1 MLVSVGMKNCTGR
14 PKTAILSELSEMQ
27 SNPTPSPQRLLV
39 IKHGA
44 LGDIVQGFGAFASL
58 RAGHP
63 DAHIALLTTS
73 PFVELA
79 KMMPWFDEVLVDRRA
94 GIVHLLES
102 WRMRRLIRGNWD
114 MIVDLQCSQRT
125 ARYFQFFARPDTR
138 WIGTAKGC
146 SDPCPDFT
154 GVNNYQRMRIAA
166 EMAAGAPTVPDLS
179 WLVNGAD
186 TSFVQSLAGKLVKPY
201 AVLVP
206 GCSLSKPEKR
216 WPAENFAA
224 LAERFRDNNISV
236 VLTGTEADIDAV
248 DMVKSLTPDAINL
261 CGETSI
267 PDLAKLYASAV
278 SIVGNDTGPIFLAAA
293 TGAPTLMVM
302 GPETNPAMSAPTGP
316 CCDWLQATPITRV
329 RDDDVWRALQRLASE
344 SM

>member
-1 MLVSVGMKNCTGR
+1 
-14 PKTAILSELSEMQ
+14 MQ
-27 SNPTPSPQRLLV
+27 SHPKPSSQRLLV

-44 LGDIVQGFGAFASL
+44 FGDIVQGFGAFASL

-63 DAHIALLTTS
+63 AAQIVLLTTL

-79 KMMPWFDEVLVDRRA
+79 KMMPWFDEVLVDNRA
-94 GIVHLLES
+94 GIIRLREC
-102 WRMRRLIRGNWD
+102 WRMRTIMRERWD

-125 ARYFQFFARPDTR
+125 ARYFKFFARADTK

-154 GVNNYQRMRIAA
+154 GVNNHQRMRIAA
-166 EMAAGAPTVPDLS
+166 EMAAGVPAVNDLS
-179 WLVNGAD
+179 WLVDGGD
-186 TSFVQSLAGKLVKPY
+186 PGFMQTLAKKVAKPY

-224 LAERFRDNNISV
+224 LARRFRDNNISV
-236 VLTGTEADIDAV
+236 VLTGTLADKGAV
-248 DMVKSLTPDAINL
+248 DMVQSLTPDAINL

-293 TGAPTLMVM
+293 TGAPTVMIM
-302 GPETNPAMSAPTGP
+302 GPETNPTMSAPTGS

-344 SM
+344 YL

>member
-1 MLVSVGMKNCTGR
+1 MLVSVGIKNCTGR

-63 DAHIALLTTS
+63 SAHIALLTTL

-79 KMMPWFDEVLVDRRA
+79 KMMPWFDEVLVDRRS
-94 GIVHLLES
+94 GIVQLLES

-146 SDPCPDFT
+146 SDLCPDFT
-154 GVNNYQRMRIAA
+154 DVNNYQRMHIAA
-166 EMAAGAPTVPDLS
+166 EMAGGAEAAPNLDWLFDKAAPRSVPSATNLY
-179 WLVNGAD
+179 V
-186 TSFVQSLAGKLVKPY
+186 
-201 AVLVP
+201 VLVP
-206 GCSLSKPEKR
+206 GCSHAKPQKR

-224 LAERFRDNNISV
+224 LARVCHEDKISV
-236 VLTGTEADIDAV
+236 MLTGTAADRDVV
-248 DMVKSLTPDAINL
+248 DTVQSLAPDAIDL
-261 CGETSI
+261 CGQTSI
-267 PDLAKLYASAV
+267 ADLARLTASAEFV
-278 SIVGNDTGPIFLAAA
+278 VGNDTGPVFLAAA
-293 TGAPTLMVM
+293 IGAPTIMVM
-302 GPETNPAMSAPTGP
+302 GPDTNPEMSAPTGP
-316 CCDWLQATPITRV
+316 RCDWVRAAPISSV
-329 RDDDVWRALQRLASE
+329 CIDDVLTALRRLTS
-344 SM
+344 

>member
-1 MLVSVGMKNCTGR
+1 MLVYVDTKIATSISKAAM
-14 PKTAILSELSEMQ
+14 LSELSEMR
-27 SNPTPSPQRLLV
+27 SNPTKTFQRLLV

-58 RAGHP
+58 RAGP
-63 DAHIALLTTS
+63 PAAQIVLLTTS

-79 KMMPWFDEVLVDRRA
+79 KMMPWFDEVLVDNRA
-94 GIVHLLES
+94 SIVRLREC
-102 WRMRRLIRGNWD
+102 WRMRRLIREPWD

-125 ARYFQFFARPDTR
+125 ARYFKFFARADTK
-138 WIGTAKGC
+138 WVGTAKGC
-146 SDPCPDFT
+146 SDPCPNFA
-154 GVNNYQRMRIAA
+154 GVNNFHRMRIAA
-166 EMAAGAPTVPDLS
+166 EMAAGAPAVSDLN

-186 TSFVQSLAGKLVKPY
+186 TSFMKKLAEKLLKPY

-206 GCSLSKPEKR
+206 GCSRAKPEKR

-236 VLTGTEADIDAV
+236 VLTGTVADRDAV
-248 DMVKSLTPDAINL
+248 DVVKSLVPDAINL

-267 PDLAKLYASAV
+267 ADLAKLYASAV

-293 TGAPTLMVM
+293 LGAPTIMVM
-302 GPETNPAMSAPTGP
+302 GPDTHPSMSAPTGP
-316 CCDWLQATPITRV
+316 CCDWLQGTPITKV
-329 RDDDVWRALQRLASE
+329 SVDDVWRALQRFTN
-344 SM
+344 

>member
-138 WIGTAKGC
+138 WIGTVKGC

-154 GVNNYQRMRIAA
+154 GVNNYQRMHIAA
-166 EMAAGAPTVPDLS
+166 EMAGGAPAIPGLD
-179 WLVNGAD
+179 WLLDGAGS
-186 TSFVQSLAGKLVKPY
+186 SFMHILAEKLTQPY

-206 GCSLSKPEKR
+206 GCSLAKPEKR

-224 LAERFRDNNISV
+224 LARRFNGNSISV
-236 VLTGTEADIDAV
+236 VLTGTVADKDVV
-248 DMVKSLTPDAINL
+248 DMVQSLAPNAINL
-261 CGETSI
+261 CGQTSI
-267 PDLAKLYASAV
+267 ADLARLYASAV
-278 SIVGNDTGPIFLAAA
+278 SIVGNDTGPVFLAAA
-293 TGAPTLMVM
+293 TGAPTIMVM
-302 GPETNPAMSAPTGP
+302 GPDTNPSMSAPTGP
-316 CCDWLQATPITRV
+316 CCDWVQGAPITEVRV
-329 RDDDVWRALQRLASE
+329 DDVWHARQRLVS
-344 SM
+344 

>member
-1 MLVSVGMKNCTGR
+1 
-14 PKTAILSELSEMQ
+14 MQ
-27 SNPTPSPQRLLV
+27 SYPTLSSQRILV

-44 LGDIVQGFGAFASL
+44 FGDIVQGFGAFASL

-63 DAHIALLTTS
+63 AAQIVLLTTS

-79 KMMPWFDEVLVDRRA
+79 KMMPWFDKVLVDKRA
-94 GIVHLLES
+94 GILRLQEC
-102 WRMRRLIRGNWD
+102 WRMRRIIRARWD
-114 MIVDLQCSQRT
+114 IIVDLQCSQRT
-125 ARYFQFFARPDTR
+125 ARYFKFFARADTK

-179 WLVNGAD
+179 WLVDGTD
-186 TSFVQSLAGKLVKPY
+186 KRFMQTLAGKLVKPY

-206 GCSLSKPEKR
+206 GCSISKPEKR

-236 VLTGTEADIDAV
+236 VLTGTLADKGAV
-248 DMVKSLTPDAINL
+248 DMVQSLTPDAINL

-267 PDLAKLYASAV
+267 ADLAKLYASAV

-293 TGAPTLMVM
+293 TGAPTVMVM
-302 GPETNPAMSAPTGP
+302 GPATNPAMSAPTGP

-344 SM
+344 YI